1 MMKKHQT
8 HHRAW
13 IIAGLGAS
21 LVIAVLLSPF
31 ASQHPDGLD
40 RVAGDLQ
47 FDQKAHPEP
56 MAQKFPF
63 YALFDEYALRGV
75 SEPLGTPL
83 AGLIGT
89 LVTFSLA
96 WGMGKIVVRNSPQ
109 PEENLQ

>member
-1 MMKKHQT
+1 MKQNQI
-8 HHRAW
+8 HHRTW

-21 LVIAVLLSPF
+21 LVIAVLWSPF

-40 RVAGDLQ
+40 RVASDLQ

-56 MAQKFPF
+56 MAQKIPF
-63 YALFDEYALRGV
+63 YALFDEYSLRGV
-75 SEPLGTPL
+75 AEPLGTPL

-96 WGMGKIVVRNSPQ
+96 WGMGKLVVRKSPQ
-109 PEENLQ
+109 PEETPQ